1 MYIIPRYKNIE
12 DKTSDINNLATNVSL
27 NAKMYE
33 VKGETP
39 NISNLATPI
48 AAFTAIENYTPN
60 VSNSIKKTNY
70 NTKISKIEKKIATDQ
85 NHDKYVTTQEFN
97 KLTSESF
104 TARLNKQL

>member
-1 MYIIPRYKNIE
+1 
-12 DKTSDINNLATNVSL
+12 
-27 NAKMYE
+27 MYE
-33 VKGETP
+33 VKVETP
-39 NISNLATPI
+39 NISNLATAT

-85 NHDKYVTTQEFN
+85 NHDKYITTQEFS

-104 TARLNKQL
+104 TARLKQATLKSKSDIVKFVKKTDFDNKIKDVI